1 MAKKIEL
8 TKEQTVLFNELK
20 NLSKRANQ
28 RILEL
33 EKSYKKEPLATK
45 YLREKLAVEPLQ
57 AWTRK
62 GRIKASKRMSE
73 DQMRATIKAA
83 KDFLKNPMSTKRGI
97 KKAKQKA
104 VETLKE
110 RFGTEVSGLEEDEV
124 NALTEIFYD
133 DEVNEITN
141 YIPRVTSNI
150 NHG

>member
-8 TKEQTVLFNELK
+8 TKEQNILFNELK
-20 NLSKRANQ
+20 SLSKKANQ

-33 EKSYKKEPLATK
+33 ERSYKKEPLATK

-73 DQMRATIKAA
+73 EQMKATIKAT

-97 KKAKQKA
+97 KRAKKKA
-104 VETLKE
+104 VETLKD

-133 DEVNEITN
+133 DEVNDITN
-141 YIPRVTSNI
+141 YIPRLTCSS